1 MLCRE
6 LMQFVLAANALLGES
21 FSKETEA
28 VLATGQQAA
37 PPREGKDHKKKKGLG
52 RRDPKEEDR
61 KRHRKF
67 NDKRG
72 WK

>member
-1 MLCRE
+1 MSRN
-6 LMQFVLAANALLGES
+6 V
-21 FSKETEA
+21 
-28 VLATGQQAA
+28 TGQQAA
-37 PPREGKDHKKKKGLG
+37 PPREAKDHKKKKGEG

-72 WK
+72 GK

>member
-1 MLCRE
+1 
-6 LMQFVLAANALLGES
+6 MQFELAANALVGES

-28 VLATGQQAA
+28 ELATGQQAA
-37 PPREGKDHKKKKGLG
+37 PPREGKDHKKQKGEG
-52 RRDPKEEDR
+52 RRGPKEEDR
-61 KRHRKF
+61 KRSRKF

>member
-1 MLCRE
+1 MV
-6 LMQFVLAANALLGES
+6 MQFELAANALVGES

-28 VLATGQQAA
+28 ELATGQQAA
-37 PPREGKDHKKKKGLG
+37 PPREDKDHKKKKGKG

-67 NDKRG
+67 YDKRG
-72 WK
+72 GK

>member
-1 MLCRE
+1 
-6 LMQFVLAANALLGES
+6 MQFELAANTLVGES

-28 VLATGQQAA
+28 DLATGQQAA
-37 PPREGKDHKKKKGLG
+37 PPREAKDHKKKKGEE
-52 RRDPKEEDR
+52 RRNPKEEDR
-61 KRHRKF
+61 KHHRKF